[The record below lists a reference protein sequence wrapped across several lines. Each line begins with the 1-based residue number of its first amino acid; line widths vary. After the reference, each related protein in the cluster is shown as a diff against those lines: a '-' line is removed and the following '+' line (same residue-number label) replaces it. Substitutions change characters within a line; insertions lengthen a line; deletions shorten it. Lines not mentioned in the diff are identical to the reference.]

1 MKLRSG
7 MVYYSRSGDAPI
19 MTSLDHAVN
28 DPGIVIVYG
37 SGGSGKTA
45 LIEQWK
51 NRNPQLIRPDEVVHI
66 YFSEKTS
73 EYRSSTHMV
82 YSRIMEAIDQHHPPA
97 YVPIRK
103 KDRDEKPL
111 SRFGKM
117 NLESL
122 RQKVR
127 QKVTDRFIR
136 VIVLDNVQYATK
148 QAITTAIF
156 QLGCT
161 GGDQEMN
168 RAVVLVGQ
176 EEKKWPHWMLD
187 NASTRKHIR
196 DVHEMGPLPPDE
208 YKSVIRYLRDEGLK
222 AIVPDE
228 GSKAQVN
235 QELGELVEAT
245 NGNWASLTTLMRVVD
260 EEMPPQPDGSPR
272 HITLNVLER
281 VRRRF
286 EKLNR

>member
-1 MKLRSG
+1 MKLKSG
-7 MVYYSRSGDAPI
+7 VIYYSHSGDAPI

-28 DPGIVIVYG
+28 DPGIVILYG

-245 NGNWASLTTLMRVVD
+245 NGNWASLTTLMRVLD
-260 EEMPPQPDGSPR
+260 EEIPPQPDGSPR
-272 HITLNVLER
+272 HITREVMER